1 MVSHLVHDRKN
12 TTRAPEIRTV
22 GVTSILRNR
31 TLATSSFW
39 TNSWLLRHHC
49 LVMSEGDRLKILLV
63 DDEPSILRAIS
74 VATEMGDQWQSRQ
87 AASAEQALELIEDD
101 MPDVIISDKNMPG
114 MSGIELLRRVR
125 RMSRDVSFHLLTGF
139 ANGESV
145 HQAMALDIDS
155 YIRKP
160 FRNVFQM
167 LQGVREAHYR
177 RMSRN
182 DSLRERGTLRV
193 EASRPRTDSS
203 SGTERLRAAV
213 VMKDEG
219 DASRVLDLVQSLFPG
234 QVEVYQSQAIGDIP
248 KTAQVILADNYMLD
262 PVAKTCPDALLAV
275 LSEDITDLDKLI
287 GLADRGISAVSRDV
301 PDVELRA
308 QLVGFFGRARPSLKR
323 DDGSDDD

>member
-1 MVSHLVHDRKN
+1 MWSGMGE
-12 TTRAPEIRTV
+12 PE
-22 GVTSILRNR
+22 
-31 TLATSSFW
+31 TLS
-39 TNSWLLRHHC
+39 
-49 LVMSEGDRLKILLV
+49 ILLV

-74 VATEMGDQWQSRQ
+74 VATEMGNQWRSRQ
-87 AASAEQALELIEDD
+87 AASAEQALQLIEDE

-114 MSGIELLRRVR
+114 LSGIELLRRVR

-167 LQGVREAHYR
+167 LQGVREAHFR
-177 RMSRN
+177 RMNRN

-193 EASRPRTDSS
+193 ETSGSKTEGS
-203 SGTERLRAAV
+203 SGKDRLKAAV

-234 QVEVYQSQAIGDIP
+234 QVDVSLSDSAADVPQ
-248 KTAQVILADNYMLD
+248 TARIILADAYMLD
-262 PVAKTCPDALLAV
+262 PVAQTCPNALLAV
-275 LSEDITDLDKLI
+275 LSEDITDLDQLI
-287 GLADRGISAVSRDV
+287 GLADRGVSAVSRDV

-308 QLVGFFGRARPSLKR
+308 QLVGFFGRARPSLGK
-323 DDGSDDD
+323 DEE

>member
-1 MVSHLVHDRKN
+1 MGERD
-12 TTRAPEIRTV
+12 T
-22 GVTSILRNR
+22 
-31 TLATSSFW
+31 
-39 TNSWLLRHHC
+39 
-49 LVMSEGDRLKILLV
+49 LKILLV

-74 VATEMGDQWQSRQ
+74 VATEMGDQWDSRQ
-87 AASAEQALELIEDD
+87 AGSAEEALVLIEQD
-101 MPDVIISDKNMPG
+101 MPDVLISDKNMPG

-167 LQGVREAHYR
+167 LQGVREAHFR

-182 DSLRERGTLRV
+182 DTLRERGTLRV
-193 EASRPRTDSS
+193 EESKSQGTTSNSS
-203 SGTERLRAAV
+203 DRLKAVV

-219 DASRVLDLVQSLFPG
+219 DACRVLDLVHSLFPG
-234 QVEVYQSQAIGDIP
+234 QVEVTQSQDVNQVP
-248 KTAQVILADNYMLD
+248 ETAQVILADPYMMD
-262 PVAKTCPDALLAV
+262 PVAQTCPHALLAV
-275 LSEDITDLDKLI
+275 LSEDITDLDRLI

-308 QLVGFFGRARPSLKR
+308 QLVGFFGRARPSLRKR
-323 DDGSDDD
+323 EDEPEGS

>member
-1 MVSHLVHDRKN
+1 MNERD
-12 TTRAPEIRTV
+12 T
-22 GVTSILRNR
+22 
-31 TLATSSFW
+31 
-39 TNSWLLRHHC
+39 
-49 LVMSEGDRLKILLV
+49 LKILLV

-74 VATEMGDQWQSRQ
+74 VATEMGSQWDSRQ
-87 AASAEQALELIEDD
+87 ASSAEAALKLIEED

-160 FRNVFQM
+160 FRNVFHM
-167 LQGVREAHYR
+167 LQGVREAHMR

-182 DSLRERGTLRV
+182 DTLRERGTLRV
-193 EASRPRTDSS
+193 ETSKPRNSPTSKSND
-203 SGTERLRAAV
+203 RLRAAV

-219 DASRVLDLVQSLFPG
+219 DAARVLDLVQSLFPD
-234 QVEVYQSQAIGDIP
+234 QVEVVQSSDIDQLP
-248 KTAQVILADNYMLD
+248 EEAQVILADPYMME
-262 PVAKTCPDALLAV
+262 PVAQTCPAALLAV
-275 LSEDITDLDKLI
+275 LSEDITELDKLI
-287 GLADRGISAVSRDV
+287 ALADRGISAVSRDV

-308 QLVGFFGRARPSLKR
+308 QLVGFFGRARPSLKKG
-323 DDGSDDD
+323 DE